1 MALITDAATTW
12 SAPVTLTAD
21 EVWQTRAGSV
31 FLTTTDSP
39 AVDDGI
45 ALTERSAV
53 QLAAGRVVRY
63 RKEGAAAAVI
73 VREAV

>member
-1 MALITDAATTW
+1 MALIQDAATTW
-12 SAPVTLTAD
+12 SAPVTLTED
-21 EVWQTRAGSV
+21 EVWQAREGLIYLS
-31 FLTTTDSP
+31 TTASP
-39 AVDDGI
+39 VADDGI

-63 RKEGAAAAVI
+63 RKEGTTQATI